1 MSQDLDRLND
11 QDKIDFLTV
20 VAKMNMMKDLD
31 FVNTRKRQHI
41 KNGESVQL
49 NQFKDIKS
57 VNYDGKGVYF
67 CGSRP
72 VKICKRFAD
81 KIDD

>member
-20 VAKMNMMKDLD
+20 VARMNMMKDLD
-31 FVNTRKRQHI
+31 FVNTRKRKYI

-49 NQFKDIKS
+49 NQFYEDNKS
-57 VNYDGKGVYF
+57 VN
-67 CGSRP
+67 
-72 VKICKRFAD
+72 
-81 KIDD
+81 